1 MQNRKS
7 KILDD
12 KFMKRVIQIA
22 SRYKGQASPDPT
34 VAAIIVKNGK
44 IISEGFHNKHK
55 SPHAESYAIAKA
67 KDKAKGATL
76 YVNLEPCCHWGNTPP
91 CTENIIKSGIKRVV
105 AAMKDP
111 NPLVNGKGFKELLKA
126 GIEVKVGVRE
136 KEAKDLNEN
145 FIKHISQ
152 KLPFV
157 ILKIAMSLDGKI
169 ATRTKQSKWISHEES
184 QKYVHKLRS
193 ENDAVLI
200 GKNTAIIDNPLLTA
214 RKVKTQKQPVK
225 VIVDSKLSMPIDR
238 KFIND
243 KSSQTIIATTNL
255 AKKEKIYQFEKKG
268 CKIIIVPRKKNK
280 VNLKK
285 LLFILAKMNITS
297 ILVEGGS
304 QIAGSLIDEN
314 LVDKIVFIISPKI
327 IGGKN
332 AIPSIAGNGAKSLK
346 EATKVK
352 NWRVKKSG
360 EDIIIEGCVDKGDKK

>member
-1 MQNRKS
+1 MQNKKS

-22 SRYKGQASPDPT
+22 SRHKGQASPDPT

-297 ILVEGGS
+297 VLVEGGS

-346 EATKVK
+346 EATKIK